1 MLSIR
6 IGKTVEKHLARARF
20 LLSRLE
26 AGMLPNFVF
35 SDEKKFDVQHH
46 VNPQND
52 RVWSRDGGGRT
63 SKSHLGP
70 RVGVSDGLGSH
81 YRIWKKSFDFRR
93 TRHQTEPRELS
104 K

>member
-1 MLSIR
+1 MLSIQ

-20 LLSRLE
+20 LLSCLE
-26 AGMLPNFVF
+26 AGTLPNLVF

-52 RVWSRDGGGRT
+52 HVWSRDGGGKT

-70 RVGVSDGLGSH
+70 RVGVSDGLGSR

-93 TRHQTEPRELS
+93 TRCQTKPRELP

>member
-1 MLSIR
+1 MLSIQ

-20 LLSRLE
+20 LPSRLE
-26 AGMLPNFVF
+26 AGMLPNLVF
-35 SDEKKFDVQHH
+35 SDKKKFDVQHH

-52 RVWSRDGGGRT
+52 HVWSCDGGGRT
-63 SKSHLGP
+63 LKSHSGP
-70 RVGVSDGLGSH
+70 RVGVSDGLGSR

-93 TRHQTEPRELS
+93 TRHQTEPRELP